1 MSIASDRLL
10 FPKVLVFDPA
20 VPRTEA
26 PIIDLEEAE
35 LTIEKV
41 IKPQSLPP
49 SVHEYLNPRVRTSYY
64 FEHDKK

>member
-1 MSIASDRLL
+1 MASDRLL

-26 PIIDLEEAE
+26 PIIDLEEAG

-64 FEHDKK
+64 FEHDKQ